1 MELSPTH
8 LSFPPLPLITH
19 SLNPQVIIFFAASQ
33 CYTVYLRREDKNG
46 VFAVFATFNLLLAI
60 VCINAHAFDVTQEPY
75 TLVYGGHVMAEG
87 EGQELLPF
95 QKTPEYLISGGN
107 TLLKTLVTSLYLFIF
122 LVEAKTVPREESVS
136 QQLVSPR
143 MVHKHY
149 DPQDLVSLAAQVS
162 KSKSVQIITGNF
174 KSRGEINF

>member
-1 MELSPTH
+1 
-8 LSFPPLPLITH
+8 
-19 SLNPQVIIFFAASQ
+19 
-33 CYTVYLRREDKNG
+33 
-46 VFAVFATFNLLLAI
+46 
-60 VCINAHAFDVTQEPY
+60 
-75 TLVYGGHVMAEG
+75 MAEG

-95 QKTPEYLISGGN
+95 QKTPEYLISGGK

-162 KSKSVQIITGNF
+162 KKSVQIIVGNF
-174 KSRGEINF
+174 KSRGEFYF